1 MLKIKEWKRP
11 LSEWYLRTFKK
22 QHSFI
27 YCSCGNEL
35 MSSKS
40 KFYLTPYYGV
50 YVYKCD
56 KCGEL
61 SKWDLTTPVPILLE
75 KGIITEKVE

>member
-1 MLKIKEWKRP
+1 MLKIKEW
-11 LSEWYLRTFKK
+11 YLKTFKK

-35 MSSKS
+35 ISSNS
-40 KFYLTPYYGV
+40 KRYLTNYKGI
-50 YVYKCD
+50 YVYRCNKCN
-56 KCGEL
+56 EL

-75 KGIITEKVE
+75 KVKE